1 MQINQCSRVVKMNDA
16 RIPEILEGL
25 ERGGKKYMAR
35 LEKYHTELARIR
47 ETREP
52 TQEERRWFKR
62 IGQVLR
68 TVRALSFDITEEE
81 SKPKIRL
88 VPKK

>member
-1 MQINQCSRVVKMNDA
+1 MKEGRLS
-16 RIPEILEGL
+16 EILQGL
-25 ERGGKKYMAR
+25 EKGGKTYMAR
-35 LEKYHTELARIR
+35 LERYHAELARIR